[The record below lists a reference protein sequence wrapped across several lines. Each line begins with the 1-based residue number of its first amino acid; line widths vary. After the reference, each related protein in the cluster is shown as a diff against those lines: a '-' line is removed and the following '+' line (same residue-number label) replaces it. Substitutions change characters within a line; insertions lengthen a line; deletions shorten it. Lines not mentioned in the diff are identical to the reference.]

1 MNIRKVK
8 LSDTKSKRLNSIRE
22 VLDLGLLSTTAWLA
36 GGALRTLIDS
46 EDVINDYDLFFQNA
60 ESSIEVKNKLITAGF
75 ECTYECPNGFLFT
88 YRKDS
93 IKIQLICQ
101 NTYSNTEELLK
112 SFDFTVTCAAT
123 DGEFLYF
130 STAFVKDIKKKELH
144 LSNLVYPVATFKRV
158 MKYASR
164 GYKIRGVA
172 EEFVKQVNEKEFISE
187 EEMRGY
193 ID

>member
-1 MNIRKVK
+1 MNLRKTK
-8 LSDTKSKRLNSIRE
+8 LSKIKIKKFDSIKD
-22 VLDLGLLSTTAWLA
+22 VLDLGLLSSTAWLA

-46 EDVINDYDLFFQNA
+46 EDVVNDYDLFFQNA
-60 ESSIEVKNKLITAGF
+60 ESSIEVKNKLVAAGF
-75 ECTYECPNGFLFT
+75 ECIYECPNGFLFT

-93 IKIQLICQ
+93 IKIQLICE
-101 NTYSNTEELLK
+101 NTYKNTTELLN

-123 DGEFLYF
+123 DGEYVYY
-130 STAFVKDIKKKELH
+130 STAFIKDIKKKELH

-172 EEFVKQVNEKEFISE
+172 EEFVKQVNEKELLNE
-187 EEMRGY
+187 EELRAY